1 MSTSEGEAP
10 NPESGRTKWPIELIK
25 VLALPLVT
33 LVLGYWF
40 NSSLNERQQIDN
52 NVRLYAEMMGRR
64 EEADSNLRKDMF
76 NSILATFMAKDPNL
90 RVTPEEQIRQ
100 QILSLE
106 LLAYNFHESLD
117 IAPLFKDVGRRIAAD
132 DIATS
137 TELRGRLESVALQV
151 IEHQLT
157 ALSDVGTVE
166 RGDALPDKI
175 KDLQAHVMFGARAIP
190 DPSVRPGEGAS
201 RVCLS
206 MEASNGSRHY
216 RQFLLELIGLNDPAR
231 EVQVRLYVSK
241 VLTEEQCQQA
251 TLDLEGQREIDTNF
265 VVGLYRLPDDR
276 QHAIVAERALR
287 GVVDGAQPER
297 GEPDAG
303 VLPCL
308 TCEPEGQALLRR
320 SHQGSRSRP
329 PTGPLKLRVSVASND
344 LAAFHDKRDAFE
356 LADVRERVARDSH
369 EIGEFALGDRS
380 DVVLPAHDFGVDDRS

>member
-1 MSTSEGEAP
+1 MSEGEAP
-10 NPESGRTKWPIELIK
+10 NPNPNPEGGRTRWPIELIK

-76 NSILATFMAKDPNL
+76 NSILATFMAKDPSL

-117 IAPLFKDVGRRIAAD
+117 IAPLFKDVGRRINAD
-132 DIATS
+132 DAVTS

-166 RGDALPDKI
+166 RGNALPDKV
-175 KDLQAHVMFGARAIP
+175 KDFQAHIMFGARAIP
-190 DPSVRPGEGAS
+190 DPNVRPGEGTS

-206 MEASNGSRHY
+206 MEASDGSRHY
-216 RQFLLELIGLNDPAR
+216 RQFLLELIGLNDAAR
-231 EVQVRLYVSK
+231 EVQIRLYVSK

-265 VVGLYRLPDDR
+265 VVGLYDFPMIDNTRLSLS
-276 QHAIVAERALR
+276 ERCAVSLTALNPS
-287 GVVDGAQPER
+287 V
-297 GEPDAG
+297 
-303 VLPCL
+303 
-308 TCEPEGQALLRR
+308 
-320 SHQGSRSRP
+320 
-329 PTGPLKLRVSVASND
+329 VSVTLAYFPASRAS
-344 LAAFHDKRDAFE
+344 LKDKPYYDEVIRGLVRDRGAP
-356 LADVRERVARDSH
+356 
-369 EIGEFALGDRS
+369 LGLR
-380 DVVLPAHDFGVDDRS
+380 

>member
-1 MSTSEGEAP
+1 MAAGDVPTPTPPPA
-10 NPESGRTKWPIELIK
+10 ESHRTWPIELVK

-76 NSILATFMAKDPNL
+76 NSILTTFMARDPNSRL
-90 RVTPEEQIRQ
+90 TPDEQIRQ

-106 LLAYNFHESLD
+106 LLAFNFHESLD
-117 IAPLFKDVGRRIAAD
+117 IAPLFKEVGRRIPAD
-132 DIATS
+132 ERPISD
-137 TELRGRLESVALQV
+137 ELRGRLQSVALQV

-175 KDLQAHVMFGARAIP
+175 KDLQAHIMFGARSIA
-190 DPSVRPGEGAS
+190 DPNVKLGEGPS

-206 MEASNGSRHY
+206 MEASDGTRHY
-216 RQFLLELIGLNDPAR
+216 RQFVLELIGYNQAAH

-241 VLTEEQCQQA
+241 VLTAEQCQQA

-265 VVGLYRLPDDR
+265 VVGLFDFPMIDNTRLSGS
-276 QHAIVAERALR
+276 ERCAVSLTVLNPS
-287 GVVDGAQPER
+287 VVSLSLAYFP
-297 GEPDAG
+297 A
-303 VLPCL
+303 
-308 TCEPEGQALLRR
+308 
-320 SHQGSRSRP
+320 SRAS
-329 PTGPLKLRVSVASND
+329 LK
-344 LAAFHDKRDAFE
+344 DKPYYDE
-356 LADVRERVARDSH
+356 VIKNLVRERQVS
-369 EIGEFALGDRS
+369 L
-380 DVVLPAHDFGVDDRS
+380 LP